1 MIETLRQDTRYAIR
15 QLREAPGFAAVAILT
30 LALGIGA
37 TVAIWSVVRAVLL
50 APLPYRQPESL
61 ALIWERLEKTHFPKA
76 PSSAPDVL
84 DMRRAGASFAAI
96 AATDNVSEAAL
107 LGDGGEPEQI
117 RVGGVSANFF
127 DVLGV
132 PPALGRTFVP
142 EDGSPLPPGRP
153 GDPRAVGPPNALVL
167 AHGFFL
173 RRFGGDPR
181 AIGRQI
187 SLGGQPAVIVGVMP
201 PDFALYMPPDAGMP
215 TDIAAWA
222 PFRFDFAQVPRDQQ
236 FLRVIGRLRS
246 GASLAA
252 ARGEMAALAGELR
265 RKSPFHQNVGTH
277 IDVVPLHAD
286 VVSRVRPVLLA
297 LAGAVGF
304 VLLIACANVANL
316 LLARATA
323 RRREMAVR
331 SALGASRARLAR
343 QALTEAL
350 LLALSGGAA
359 GVVLAQAG
367 LRLLLALRPADIP
380 RLGDAG
386 LDVRALA
393 FALGASLVSAVVF
406 GLAPSLAASI
416 AKPGEALRG
425 TSGGGGSRSA
435 PRQALVVAEVAA
447 SIVLLVGAGLLL
459 RTFRSLERADLGFR
473 PGGVLTFSLQL
484 PFSAYPQPQDQVRF
498 HRQIEARI
506 AALSGVRSVGSSYP
520 LPLSGRFWTGPYGLP
535 EQGFEEWSKN
545 DASLRPASPGI
556 FGALGLELQRGHGFD
571 RADDESGR
579 HVAVVDRTLSD
590 RLWPG
595 ENPLGKRLGFDIFG
609 TREIAEVIGVVSPVR
624 HDGPAAA
631 DRATIYFP
639 LHVFPFGPRSYAVR
653 AAGDPAALTR
663 AIRGQVAAV
672 DKSVPIANV
681 RTLDEAVEKALA
693 PSRFAFALLS
703 LFAALALLLATIGLY
718 GVLAYSVRQRTREI
732 GVRVALGA
740 GRGRILRL
748 IVGQGARLALLGL
761 SLGIP
766 AALAL
771 GRLLSG
777 LLYGVEATDPAT
789 FVGVA
794 LVVSS
799 VALWASSLPA
809 VRAARIDPA
818 RTLGAE

>member
-1 MIETLRQDTRYAIR
+1 
-15 QLREAPGFAAVAILT
+15 
-30 LALGIGA
+30 
-37 TVAIWSVVRAVLL
+37 IWSVVRAVLL

-187 SLGGQPAVIVGVMP
+187 SLGGQPAVI
-201 PDFALYMPPDAGMP
+201 DAGMP

-359 GVVLAQAG
+359 GVVLA
-367 LRLLLALRPADIP
+367 
-380 RLGDAG
+380 
-386 LDVRALA
+386 
-393 FALGASLVSAVVF
+393 
-406 GLAPSLAASI
+406 
-416 AKPGEALRG
+416 
-425 TSGGGGSRSA
+425 
-435 PRQALVVAEVAA
+435 
-447 SIVLLVGAGLLL
+447 
-459 RTFRSLERADLGFR
+459 
-473 PGGVLTFSLQL
+473 
-484 PFSAYPQPQDQVRF
+484 
-498 HRQIEARI
+498 
-506 AALSGVRSVGSSYP
+506 
-520 LPLSGRFWTGPYGLP
+520 
-535 EQGFEEWSKN
+535 
-545 DASLRPASPGI
+545 
-556 FGALGLELQRGHGFD
+556 
-571 RADDESGR
+571 
-579 HVAVVDRTLSD
+579 
-590 RLWPG
+590 
-595 ENPLGKRLGFDIFG
+595 
-609 TREIAEVIGVVSPVR
+609 
-624 HDGPAAA
+624 
-631 DRATIYFP
+631 
-639 LHVFPFGPRSYAVR
+639 
-653 AAGDPAALTR
+653 
-663 AIRGQVAAV
+663 
-672 DKSVPIANV
+672 
-681 RTLDEAVEKALA
+681 
-693 PSRFAFALLS
+693 
-703 LFAALALLLATIGLY
+703 
-718 GVLAYSVRQRTREI
+718 
-732 GVRVALGA
+732 
-740 GRGRILRL
+740 
-748 IVGQGARLALLGL
+748 
-761 SLGIP
+761 
-766 AALAL
+766 
-771 GRLLSG
+771 
-777 LLYGVEATDPAT
+777 
-789 FVGVA
+789 
-794 LVVSS
+794 
-799 VALWASSLPA
+799 
-809 VRAARIDPA
+809 
-818 RTLGAE
+818 